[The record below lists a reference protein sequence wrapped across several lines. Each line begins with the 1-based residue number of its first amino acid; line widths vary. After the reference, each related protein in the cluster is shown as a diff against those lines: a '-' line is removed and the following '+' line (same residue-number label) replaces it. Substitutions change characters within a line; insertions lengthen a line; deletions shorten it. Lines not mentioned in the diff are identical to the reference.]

1 MEMVP
6 PDTNRR
12 PSIAGQAI
20 RLGGRTP
27 AATSC
32 RDEVLAALSV
42 LSEGDGRKTFTVP
55 EVYREMVVQGTS
67 YAEPTVFKTMQR
79 MKDLPIR
86 PPYQRLER
94 VGKEGFRLVEA
105 LV

>member
-1 MEMVP
+1 MVP

-20 RLGGRTP
+20 RLGGRAR

-32 RDEVLAALSV
+32 RDEVLVALSA
-42 LSEGDGRKTFTVP
+42 LAARSGRPTFTVR
-55 EVYREMVVQGTS
+55 EVYGEMTARDTP

-79 MKDLPIR
+79 MKDLPVR
-86 PPYQRLER
+86 PPYERLER
-94 VGKEGFRLVEA
+94 VGREGFRLIEVPA
-105 LV
+105 